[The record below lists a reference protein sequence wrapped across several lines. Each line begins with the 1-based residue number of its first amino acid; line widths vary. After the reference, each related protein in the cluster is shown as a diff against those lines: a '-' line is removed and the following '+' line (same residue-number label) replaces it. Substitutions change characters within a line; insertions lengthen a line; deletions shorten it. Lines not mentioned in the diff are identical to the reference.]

1 MFYISS
7 IGSSATNW
15 LSKSLSMH
23 KDIVC
28 FWPSRSF
35 PPIWPGHTFPNKKTW
50 VKDISADQ
58 YIESLVLCEKATHGK
73 KIFGSVHG
81 YHGIKAKKSCE
92 DFNGNFSYIIRD
104 PLIRVHSC
112 FIHGC
117 EQNIYF
123 EKEEVKNEDIHKR
136 TCEVLENLN
145 LKMYVEKKEKQIS
158 KDRNLLNIQ
167 QKINHSIKYVL
178 EKNNFNFIKKLR
190 NNLKLEKT
198 KIENEDIKLNEK
210 SFLADYFVNVCEEF
224 LSHDEILFNG
234 CSKHQALK
242 MEEMTSSKTY
252 YKDTVSKLI
261 DPNLDFDEK
270 YCDQVFKSDR
280 HWIHRKNPLN
290 ALEIWNSWPQNM
302 KDVFLFYFNK
312 YEIKKICDCFDYKTN
327 FLN

>member
-123 EKEEVKNEDIHKR
+123 
-136 TCEVLENLN
+136 
-145 LKMYVEKKEKQIS
+145 Y
-158 KDRNLLNIQ
+158 LLN
-167 QKINHSIKYVL
+167 KY
-178 EKNNFNFIKKLR
+178 FIFF
-190 NNLKLEKT
+190 
-198 KIENEDIKLNEK
+198 I
-210 SFLADYFVNVCEEF
+210 
-224 LSHDEILFNG
+224 
-234 CSKHQALK
+234 
-242 MEEMTSSKTY
+242 
-252 YKDTVSKLI
+252 
-261 DPNLDFDEK
+261 
-270 YCDQVFKSDR
+270 
-280 HWIHRKNPLN
+280 
-290 ALEIWNSWPQNM
+290 
-302 KDVFLFYFNK
+302 
-312 YEIKKICDCFDYKTN
+312 
-327 FLN
+327 